1 MGSTPIRRNIF
12 ISGASSGLGA
22 QMAREFAARGR
33 NLALCA
39 RRADRLDALRNEL
52 TTAHPEVTVA
62 TRTIDVTEPDQVF
75 AGMRALAAE
84 LGTLDRVIVNAGIG
98 KGQPLG
104 TGRFDANLTTVRTN
118 FVGALAQCEA
128 AMEIFRANG
137 AGHLVVVSSLAAFRG
152 FPRTGT
158 AYAATKAG
166 VASLAEGVRGEIL
179 TTKALRGIRVTTLF
193 PGFIRSEMNPQPR
206 PMLSKTVPA
215 VRTMIAAMEREARSA
230 MVPPWPW
237 AIGGTLMKVLPLS
250 LVARFL

>member
-1 MGSTPIRRNIF
+1 MRRNIL

-22 QMAREFAARGR
+22 RMAREFAVRGR

-39 RRADRLDALRNEL
+39 RRTDRLEQLRDEL
-52 TTAHPEVTVA
+52 SAAHPEITIA
-62 TRTIDVTEPDQVF
+62 IRTIDVSEPDQVF
-75 AGMRALAAE
+75 EGVRALAAE

-98 KGQPLG
+98 KGQPIG
-104 TGRFDANLTTVRTN
+104 TGRFDANLATVRTN

-152 FPRTGT
+152 LPRSVT

-166 VASLAEGVRGEIL
+166 VASLAEGLRAETLV
-179 TTKALRGIRVTTLF
+179 TKALRDIKVTTLF
-193 PGFIRSEMNPQPR
+193 PGYISSEMNPEPSW
-206 PMLSKTVPA
+206 MLSKTVPA
-215 VRTMIAAMEREARSA
+215 VRSMITAMEREPRTAI
-230 MVPPWPW
+230 VPPWPW
-237 AIGGTLMKVLPLS
+237 AIGGILMKVLPLS

>member
-1 MGSTPIRRNIF
+1 MRTVRRNIL

-39 RRADRLDALRNEL
+39 RRADRLDALREEL
-52 TTAHPEVTVA
+52 AAKHPDITVA
-62 TRTIDVTEPDQVF
+62 VRTIDVADPDQVF
-75 AGMRALAAE
+75 AGVRALSDE
-84 LGTLDRVIVNAGIG
+84 LGGLDRVIVNAGIG
-98 KGQPLG
+98 KGQPIG
-104 TGRFDANLTTVRTN
+104 TGRFDANLATVRTN

-128 AMEIFRANG
+128 AMQIFRTNG

-152 FPRTGT
+152 LPRTVT

-166 VASLAEGVRGEIL
+166 VASLAEGLRAEIL
-179 TTKALRGIRVTTLF
+179 TTRALRGITVTTLF
-193 PGFIRSEMNPQPR
+193 PGYIQSEMNPEPS
-206 PMLSKTVPA
+206 PMVSKTVPA
-215 VRTMIAAMEREARSA
+215 VRTMITAMEREVRTA

-237 AIGGTLMKVLPLS
+237 AIAGTLMKVLPLS

>member
-1 MGSTPIRRNIF
+1 MRRNIL

-39 RRADRLDALRNEL
+39 RRAERLEALRDEL
-52 TTAHPEVTVA
+52 SAQHPGITIA
-62 TRTIDVTEPDQVF
+62 IRTIDVADPDQVF
-75 AGMRALAAE
+75 DGVRGLAAE
-84 LGTLDRVIVNAGIG
+84 LGTLDRVIVNAGVG
-98 KGQPLG
+98 KGQPIG
-104 TGRFDANLTTVRTN
+104 TGRFDANLKTVQTN

-128 AMEIFRANG
+128 AMEIFRATG
-137 AGHLVVVSSLAAFRG
+137 SGHLVVVSSLAAFRG
-152 FPRTGT
+152 LPRSVT

-166 VASLAEGVRGEIL
+166 VASLAEGLRGEIL

-193 PGFIRSEMNPQPR
+193 PGYIQSEMNPDHN
-206 PMLSKTVPA
+206 PMVSKTVPA
-215 VRTMIAAMEREARSA
+215 VRTMITAMEREVRTA

-237 AIGGTLMKVLPLS
+237 AIGGILMKVLPLS

>member
-1 MGSTPIRRNIF
+1 MRRNIL

-39 RRADRLDALRNEL
+39 RRSDRLEQLRDEL
-52 TTAHPEVTVA
+52 TAKHPGITVA
-62 TRTIDVTEPDQVF
+62 IRTIDVAEPDQVF
-75 AGMRALAAE
+75 DGVRALAAE

-104 TGRFDANLTTVRTN
+104 TGRFDANLATVRTN
-118 FVGALAQCEA
+118 FIGALAQCEA

-152 FPRTGT
+152 LPRSVT

-166 VASLAEGVRGEIL
+166 VASLAEGLRGEIL
-179 TTKALRGIRVTTLF
+179 VTKALRGIKVTTLF
-193 PGFIRSEMNPQPR
+193 PGYISSEMNPDPSWT
-206 PMLSKTVPA
+206 LSKTVPA
-215 VRTMIAAMEREARSA
+215 VRTMITAMERETRTAI
-230 MVPPWPW
+230 VPPWPW
-237 AIGGTLMKVLPLS
+237 VIGGTLMKVLPLS

>member
-1 MGSTPIRRNIF
+1 MRRNIL

-39 RRADRLDALRNEL
+39 RRTDRLEALRDEL
-52 TTAHPEVTVA
+52 AAQHPDITIA
-62 TRTIDVTEPDQVF
+62 IRTIDVADPDQVF
-75 AGMRALAAE
+75 EGVRALRDE
-84 LGTLDRVIVNAGIG
+84 LGGLDRVIVNAGIG
-98 KGQPLG
+98 KGQPIG
-104 TGRFDANLTTVRTN
+104 TGRFDANLATVRTN

-152 FPRTGT
+152 MPRSVT

-166 VASLAEGVRGEIL
+166 VASLAEGLRGEIL
-179 TTKALRGIRVTTLF
+179 TTKALRGIKVTTLY
-193 PGFIRSEMNPQPR
+193 PGFIRSEMNPDHSW
-206 PMLSKTVPA
+206 MLSKTVPA
-215 VRTMIAAMEREARSA
+215 VRTMITAMEREVRTA

-237 AIGGTLMKVLPLS
+237 AIAGTLMKVLPVS

>member
-1 MGSTPIRRNIF
+1 MRQNIL

-39 RRADRLDALRNEL
+39 RRTDRLEQLRAEL
-52 TTAHPEVTVA
+52 TTAHPGITVA
-62 TRTIDVTEPDQVF
+62 IRTIDVADPDQVF
-75 AGMRALAAE
+75 DGTRALSAE
-84 LGTLDRVIVNAGIG
+84 LGTLDRVIVNAGVG
-98 KGQPLG
+98 KGQPIG
-104 TGRFDANLTTVRTN
+104 TGRFDANLATVRTN

-137 AGHLVVVSSLAAFRG
+137 AGHLVIVSSLAAFRG
-152 FPRTGT
+152 MPRTAT
-158 AYAATKAG
+158 AYAASKAA
-166 VASLAEGVRGEIL
+166 VASLAEGLRAEIL
-179 TTKALRGIRVTTLF
+179 TTKALRGIKVTTLF
-193 PGFIRSEMNPQPR
+193 PGYIRSEMNPDSSPF
-206 PMLSKTVPA
+206 LSKTVPA
-215 VRTMIAAMEREARSA
+215 VRTMITAMEREARTA